1 MLLYLS
7 EHDKYLKEE
16 TLVVK
21 VKEKTIEVTEDDFAT
36 AASMAVVNM
45 MKENPACFLIHD
57 ELLKTI
63 ALTADI
69 LFNHPDMIEKAKKE
83 EGGKE

>member
-7 EHDKYLKEE
+7 EHNKYLKEE

-36 AASMAVVNM
+36 AASMAVVVM
-45 MKENPACFLIHD
+45 VKENPAQFLIHD
-57 ELLKTI
+57 ELLKVI
-63 ALTADI
+63 SLTADL
-69 LFNHPDMIEKAKKE
+69 LFNHPNMIEKVKKE